1 MSDPQRPP
9 ETDAELTAYMADVVR
24 RTAALC
30 DASRRRV
37 SRRRQREL
45 RRAAD
50 RRRAEI
56 WQDRMSA

>member
-9 ETDAELTAYMADVVR
+9 ETDAELVAYMGDVVR

-37 SRRRQREL
+37 SRRRQRQL

-56 WQDRMSA
+56 WRGKLSA